1 MAGLG
6 SSAWTSREE
15 EEEEEGEWRKSR
27 AAFPRSSS
35 TAPMNST
42 LQSFAASLCSFPA
55 DESAAAR
62 ELRTFPST
70 RMTAAGVGKFV
81 FKIVKKEAEGSS
93 R

>member
-1 MAGLG
+1 MSGGRAEQPFPGLH
-6 SSAWTSREE
+6 
-15 EEEEEGEWRKSR
+15 
-27 AAFPRSSS
+27 PR
-35 TAPMNST
+35 APMNST

-70 RMTAAGVGKFV
+70 RMTAAGVGKFA